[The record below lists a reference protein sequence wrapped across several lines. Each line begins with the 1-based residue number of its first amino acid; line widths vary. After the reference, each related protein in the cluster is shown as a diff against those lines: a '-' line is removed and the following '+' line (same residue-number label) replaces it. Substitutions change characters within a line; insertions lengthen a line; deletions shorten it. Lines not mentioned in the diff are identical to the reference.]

1 MRVKAI
7 LPKLY
12 LPPLRLGGVFLGL
25 AIATF
30 LCDDGFCAALHCN
43 KARHHR
49 QAAPY
54 AADKLAFM
62 SPCHPVILS
71 SCHPHPLSS
80 ELVQF
85 CTFR

>member
-1 MRVKAI
+1 MRVNAI

-49 QAAPY
+49 QAAPC
-54 AADKLAFM
+54 AAGKLAFM
-62 SPCHPVILS
+62 S
-71 SCHPHPLSS
+71 SCHPHPLCSA
-80 ELVQF
+80 LVQF